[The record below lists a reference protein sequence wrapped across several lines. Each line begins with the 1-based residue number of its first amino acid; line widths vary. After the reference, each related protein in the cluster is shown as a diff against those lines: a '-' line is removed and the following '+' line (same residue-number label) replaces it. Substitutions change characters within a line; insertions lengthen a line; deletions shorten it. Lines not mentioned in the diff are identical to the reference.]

1 MNCLSE
7 NQLQALID
15 SELDEKSALSVKKH
29 LESCQACNALF
40 EKMEDVNGFTSGKID
55 TYIADVDAKS
65 TLSSHTPLN
74 TIKPV
79 RGGEKNFMKSY
90 KRYIA
95 TAAAV
100 CLLVVGFTVEPVRAA
115 VSDAVSIFRANDIKT
130 MDISL
135 EDLSALE
142 KALSQNEGNIDIE
155 NLAKVETTGGTSKTV
170 SLSDAEKG
178 ITFKLK
184 SLKGLEGQ
192 SPKDIYLTEASNMT
206 FQLNVDKVNSL
217 MKTLGATKF
226 FSKDLDNKPF
236 SIYTAGTV
244 SMQYEIAKGEK
255 TQYISYVQTR
265 FPEITA
271 PTGTS
276 VSELTE
282 AIASLGILPSNLQS
296 QIRSMADANEILY
309 IPNINGMLEKMEIGG
324 VNYFVQF
331 DKEEGY
337 YSNAIWTE
345 DGALNMLSG
354 NFDKEDFKKLILGE

>member
-7 NQLQALID
+7 NQLQAYID
-15 SELDEKSALSVKKH
+15 SELDEESALIVKTH
-29 LESCQACNALF
+29 LETCQPCNRLF
-40 EKMEDVNGFTSGKID
+40 EKMEAANGFASAKINA
-55 TYIADVDAKS
+55 YLADVDAKS
-65 TLSSHTPLN
+65 TLSTYTPVN
-74 TIKPV
+74 QIKPI

-100 CLLVVGFTVEPVRAA
+100 CLLVAGFTVEPVRAA

-142 KALSQNEGNIDIE
+142 KALSQNEGKIDIE
-155 NLAKVETTGGTSKTV
+155 NLAKVETTGGTTKTV
-170 SLSDAEKG
+170 SLAEAENG
-178 ITFKLK
+178 VTFKLK
-184 SLKGLEGQ
+184 SLKGLVGQ
-192 SPKDIYLTEASNMT
+192 NPKEIDLTEAATMT

-217 MKTLGATKF
+217 MKTLGATKY

-236 SIYTAGTV
+236 AIYTAGTV

-255 TQYISYVQTR
+255 TQYINFVQTK

-271 PTGTS
+271 PAGTS
-276 VSELTE
+276 TKELTE
-282 AIASLGILPSNLQS
+282 AIASLGVLPTNLQS
-296 QIRSMADANEILY
+296 QIKSMAEANETLY
-309 IPNINGMLEKMEIGG
+309 IPNVNGMLEKIEIGG
-324 VNYFVQF
+324 VNYYVQF
-331 DKEEGY
+331 DKEDGY
-337 YSNAIWTE
+337 FSSAIWTE

-354 NFDKEDFKKLILGE
+354 NFDQEDFKKFILGE